1 MGYWQCS
8 RLNDYLDF
16 KYRLMRTVN
25 LLYVAKWCKSAA
37 AWKNL
42 QYELL
47 VWITL
52 RFCGKI
58 AAF

>member
-1 MGYWQCS
+1 
-8 RLNDYLDF
+8 
-16 KYRLMRTVN
+16 MRTVN